1 VPILEVELVGPLR
14 ETAREGLAAR
24 IADRAAEVFGAEPG
38 TVWVAL
44 REIPREDYA
53 ESGGGPPAGTSP
65 VIVRVLK
72 SRIEKDRDDLAA
84 EAAALTR
91 AVAGA
96 CGRPAENVHLVYE
109 PPGAGRVAFGGGL
122 VPGDPD

>member
-1 VPILEVELVGPLR
+1 MPLLEVELVGPLR

-24 IADRAAEVFGAEPG
+24 IADRAAEVFEADPG
-38 TVWVAL
+38 TTWVAL

-53 ESGGGPPAGTSP
+53 ENGGGPPAGVSP

-72 SRIEKDRDDLAA
+72 AHRPEDEDLATEA
-84 EAAALTR
+84 EALTR

-96 CGRPAENVHLVYE
+96 CGRPAENVHLIYE
-109 PPGAGRVAFGGGL
+109 PPGGGRVAFGGSLIGR
-122 VPGDPD
+122 DAD

>member
-1 VPILEVELVGPLR
+1 MPILEVELVGPLR

-38 TVWVAL
+38 TCWVAL

-53 ESGGGPPAGTSP
+53 ECGGGPPAGVSP
-65 VIVRVLK
+65 VIVRVLQA
-72 SRIEKDRDDLAA
+72 RVAAGAALAA
-84 EAAALTR
+84 EVEALTR
-91 AVAGA
+91 AIAGA
-96 CGRPAENVHLVYE
+96 CGRPAENVHLIYE

-122 VPGDPD
+122 LERDGD

>member
-1 VPILEVELVGPLR
+1 MPILEVELVGPLP

-24 IADRAAEVFGAEPG
+24 LADRASEVFGAEPG
-38 TVWVAL
+38 ATWVAL

-53 ESGGGPPAGTSP
+53 ESGGGPPAGVSP
-65 VIVRVLK
+65 IIVRVLK
-72 SRIEKDRDDLAA
+72 RHLPEGEALAA
-84 EAAALTR
+84 EIEALTR

-122 VPGDPD
+122 VETPD